1 MHYKTS
7 LSIIFAAIVILAVS
21 ADAAPDFG
29 VNVYGFSYHLDRTDI
44 NGKPFN
50 EQNVGMGFRAIL
62 RDTKK
67 GVTFIEGGWFED
79 SFDHGARY
87 LSAAYQIKITE
98 GILLGM
104 NIGFYD
110 APSVVGQIIAPIPT
124 LTLRYHAVALNIIHM
139 PGFSGLNPYPSFGGY
154 MTFYIL
160 RGR

>member
-1 MHYKTS
+1 MQNHTP
-7 LSIIFAAIVILAVS
+7 LLLALITCAIIATPAKAV
-21 ADAAPDFG
+21 PDFG

-50 EQNVGMGFRAIL
+50 EQNTGFGFRAVL
-62 RDTKK
+62 KESKK

-79 SFDHGARY
+79 SFSHGACY

-104 NIGFYD
+104 NVGYYD
-110 APSVVGQIIAPIPT
+110 APSVVGQVIAPIPT
-124 LTLRYHAVALNIIHM
+124 LTFRYDFIALNIIHM

-154 MTFYIL
+154 LTVYLL
-160 RGR
+160 RD